1 MKKRD
6 TAEVA
11 NKVRADLVKDKLTN
25 EMKALITDDVIV
37 IRQKNKPYI
46 RISNEDLAHA
56 KINKTS
62 KHYHYEDLPK
72 AFEWDHPDRGRYYIP
87 KGEWVPKLKKE

>member
-11 NKVRADLVKDKLTN
+11 NKVRADLNKEKILNQIKETIESGN
-25 EMKALITDDVIV
+25 ALNFRNTDDVIV
-37 IRQKNKPYI
+37 INQKNKPYK
-46 RISNEDLAHA
+46 RIF
-56 KINKTS
+56 K
-62 KHYHYEDLPK
+62 EDLPK

-87 KGEWVPKLKKE
+87 KDGWAPKLKKE

>member
-11 NKVRADLVKDKLTN
+11 NKVRADLVKEKILNQIKETIESGNALNFRNTN
-25 EMKALITDDVIV
+25 E
-37 IRQKNKPYI
+37 Y
-46 RISNEDLAHA
+46 LAHT
-56 KINKTS
+56 KINQTS
-62 KHYHYEDLPK
+62 KHYGDLPK